1 MMLGLMIFDQW
12 WWLMIPGL
20 LLGLYAQ
27 FKVSS
32 AYNHYVRVPAD
43 SGWTGARTAREI
55 LDRAGLQNVP
65 VGEVP
70 GHLTDHYD
78 PIKKALFL
86 SSENFHGRSLAA
98 LGVAAHETGHALQHK
113 AAYAPMQIRQ
123 TIAPV
128 AGFATN
134 AAMWITFGGY
144 FAGLPFLKS
153 IIGIA
158 IAVFGLIALFLLVT
172 LPVEFDASRRAKEQL
187 LKLGLID
194 GREERGVSRVL
205 NAAALTY
212 VAAMISSLFTLLRLI
227 MIARGHDRD

>member
-1 MMLGLMIFDQW
+1 MLALMIFDHW
-12 WWLMIPGL
+12 WWLIVPGL
-20 LLGLYAQ
+20 ILGLYAQ
-27 FKVSS
+27 FKVTS
-32 AYNHYVRVPAD
+32 AYNHYVQVPSG
-43 SGWTGARTAREI
+43 SGWTGGQAAREI
-55 LDRAGLQNVP
+55 LDRAGLHDVP
-65 VGEVP
+65 VNEVA

-78 PIKKALFL
+78 PLKKALFL

-98 LGVAAHETGHALQHK
+98 VGVAAHEAGHALQHK

-128 AGFATN
+128 ASFATN
-134 AAMWITFGGY
+134 AAMWISIGGY

-158 IAVFGLIALFLLVT
+158 IAVFAVIAVFQVVT

-187 LKLGLID
+187 LRLGLID
-194 GREERGVSRVL
+194 NREERGVSRML

-212 VAAMISSLFTLLRLI
+212 VAAMVSSLFTLLHLI
-227 MIARGHDRD
+227 MIARGNDRD

>member
-1 MMLGLMIFDQW
+1 MMFGLMIFDQW

-27 FKVSS
+27 LKVNS
-32 AYNHYVRVPAD
+32 AYNQYVRVPAD
-43 SGWTGARTAREI
+43 SGWTGAQTAREI

-86 SSENFHGRSLAA
+86 SSDNFHGHSLAA
-98 LGVAAHETGHALQHK
+98 LGISAHESGHALQHK

-144 FAGLPFLKS
+144 FAGLPFLRS

-158 IAVFGLIALFLLVT
+158 IAVFGVVALFHLIT

-212 VAAMISSLFTLLRLI
+212 VAAMISSLFTLLHLI
-227 MIARGHDRD
+227 MIARGQDRD

>member
-1 MMLGLMIFDQW
+1 MTLALMIFDHW
-12 WWLMIPGL
+12 WWLIVPGL
-20 LLGLYAQ
+20 ILGLYAQ
-27 FKVSS
+27 FKVTS
-32 AYNHYVRVPAD
+32 AYNHYVRAPSG
-43 SGWTGARTAREI
+43 SGWTGGQAAREI
-55 LDRAGLQNVP
+55 LDRAGLHDVP
-65 VGEVP
+65 VGEIA

-98 LGVAAHETGHALQHK
+98 VGVAAHEAGHALQHK

-128 AGFATN
+128 ASFATN

-144 FAGLPFLKS
+144 VAGLAFLKS

-158 IAVFGLIALFLLVT
+158 IAVFAVMAVFQVVT
-172 LPVEFDASRRAKEQL
+172 LPVEFNASRRAKEQL
-187 LKLGLID
+187 LRLGLID
-194 GREERGVSRVL
+194 SREERGIRRVL

-212 VAAMISSLFTLLRLI
+212 VAAMVSSLLTLLHLI
-227 MIARGHDRD
+227 MIARGNDRD